1 MNIKFNKKRVAILA
15 VVVVAIVV
23 GVVVY
28 QALGKEDEP
37 EYRTAKV
44 ERGMIISS
52 VSTSGRI
59 TGAGNVSL
67 TTQASGVIKN
77 IYVKDGDFVEAG
89 DKLFELTL
97 DSDGKLAKA
106 KAWASYLGAKNEVE
120 SAKQNKLATS
130 RDLTSANIDLTS
142 AEQSKQALERDIT
155 LAQASQQAAQDGY
168 EDALS
173 SSASGSE
180 LKQKQLA
187 LMAAEDAL
195 ALAKMKFDNALT
207 GSSLTAEQAKL
218 ALKKELELT
227 KASLASAQ
235 DAYNAAV
242 DSTAT
247 TSSLL
252 EQRSRALQAANDA
265 LTLAQSKYDNA
276 DSTSDSSSDQTKLSY
291 QRDIALAEASIA
303 AAQDAYNKAKK
314 SAASDSELRQK
325 ELALQAAKDALT
337 LAQNKYGSS
346 DLSIDRADIGVS
358 IAKQKAVSDNS
369 AIARAKANLEAAK
382 LAYEATLPTVKA
394 PVSGTI
400 SDIIL
405 VAGMTVGGASGS
417 GSTAAAGNGTA
428 STTSSNKLA
437 TIVAGEFATA
447 EFSLTEIDIVK
458 VKKGQKATIIVDALT
473 DKSFTGKV
481 IGIDK
486 SGSVSSGVTT
496 YPITIQI
503 TTQSDEILPNMAAT
517 ASIITDTK
525 DDVLIIPAGVA
536 QTIGTQA
543 AVTVLKDKETQQ
555 VPVQLGLASENSI
568 EVVSGLAEGDEI
580 VVATIS
586 GQASSQASGSSP
598 FGSTRMGPGM
608 GAMSGGGGPPR

>member
-1 MNIKFNKKRVAILA
+1 MNVKFNKKRVAILA

-59 TGAGNVSL
+59 TGAGSVSL
-67 TTQASGVIKN
+67 TTQATGVIKK
-77 IYVKDGDFVEAG
+77 IYVKDGDFVETG

-142 AEQSKQALERDIT
+142 AEQSKQSLQREIT
-155 LAQASQQAAQDGY
+155 LAQSSMDAAQTAYD
-168 EDALS
+168 DAA
-173 SSASGSE
+173 SAAAGGSE
-180 LKQKQLA
+180 LRQKSLS
-187 LMAAEDAL
+187 LRAARDAL
-195 ALAKMKFDNALT
+195 ALAELKYDN
-207 GSSLTAEQAKL
+207 SLSANSVTAEQNL
-218 ALKKELELT
+218 LSLKRELEL
-227 KASLASAQ
+227 AEVSVLSAH
-235 DAYNAAV
+235 DAYDAVKDDTSTPSSIVLQKELAWKAAQNAVA
-242 DSTAT
+242 
-247 TSSLL
+247 
-252 EQRSRALQAANDA
+252 
-265 LTLAQSKYDNA
+265 LAQSKYDNA
-276 DSTSDSSSDQTKLSY
+276 ESNNSASTDQTKLSL
-291 QRDIALAEASIA
+291 QREVTLAESSLAAAEDAYDKAVRSTASQSEIKQKELGLK
-303 AAQDAYNKAKK
+303 AAQDA
-314 SAASDSELRQK
+314 
-325 ELALQAAKDALT
+325 LAL
-337 LAQNKYGSS
+337 AQDRYDSS
-346 DLSIDRADIGVS
+346 DMSIDRAGIGVS
-358 IAKQKAVSDNS
+358 IAKQKAGSDNS
-369 AIARAKANLEAAK
+369 AIARAVANLEAAK

-400 SDIIL
+400 GDITL
-405 VAGMTVGGASGS
+405 VPGMTIGGSSSSAGS
-417 GSTAAAGNGTA
+417 SAATGNGTA
-428 STTSSNKLA
+428 GATTSSNKLA

-447 EFSLTEIDIVK
+447 EFSLTEMDIVK
-458 VKKGQKATIIVDALT
+458 VKKGQKATITVDALT

-517 ASIITDTK
+517 ASIITETK
-525 DDVLIIPAGVA
+525 DNVLIIPAGVT
-536 QTIGTQA
+536 QTVGTQA
-543 AVTVLKDKETQQ
+543 AVTLLKDKKTQQ
-555 VPVQLGLASENSI
+555 VPVQLGLASENTV
-568 EVVSGLAEGDEI
+568 EVLSGLAEGDEI
-580 VVATIS
+580 VIATIS
-586 GQASSQASGSSP
+586 GQQ
-598 FGSTRMGPGM
+598 
-608 GAMSGGGGPPR
+608 